1 MKPNKPMLLPKRARS
16 GDRKVPFLSEEVQD
30 EVRLLVRR
38 LKREYGG
45 FRPLSEAIQI
55 SSAQLSVI
63 VSEGESA
70 RFSITPAIMIRVC
83 FLAGVSIDAILG
95 RRFDMDGECIACG
108 APPNWKERDAMR
120 AR

>member
-1 MKPNKPMLLPKRARS
+1 MTCARTTSGRLSLLRS
-16 GDRKVPFLSEEVQD
+16 GVKNNSRRKHFI
-30 EVRLLVRR
+30 VRR

-70 RFSITPAIMIRVC
+70 RFSITPAVMIRVC
-83 FLAGVSIDAILG
+83 FLAGVSIDALLG
-95 RRFDMDGECIACG
+95 RRFDMDGDCIACG
-108 APPNWKERDAMR
+108 APPNWRLQIVHKA
-120 AR
+120 